1 MTLACS
7 PASAAPPAKT
17 SKELAQD
24 YKKSGK
30 KLATERKKLGKLR
43 QSRIAFNK
51 WVKRWNQAIARAQN
65 IQYASQG
72 KGSEEV
78 EAAARAVGAHDFI
91 MRLPGEYQF
100 TLDQQ
105 GGNLSLGQRQLLSFA
120 RALVADT
127 RILILDE
134 ATANVD
140 SYSEMQ
146 IHKALKVLLQGR
158 TAIVIAH
165 RLATIRECDRIL
177 VLQHGRLVEQG
188 THEHLMTVDGLYAR
202 LYRLNF
208 TSFDD
213 LPEEIAAGA

>member
-1 MTLACS
+1 MGSEMCIRDRLRRFYDTESGQVRIDGHDVREISQESIGRHLAMV
-7 PASAAPPAKT
+7 
-17 SKELAQD
+17 LQD
-24 YKKSGK
+24 PFLFSG
-30 KLATERKKLGKLR
+30 
-43 QSRIAFNK
+43 SIF
-51 WVKRWNQAIARAQN
+51 QN

-72 KGSEEV
+72 KGPEEV

-91 MRLPGEYQF
+91 MRLPGGYQF

-165 RLATIRECDRIL
+165 RLATIRELSLI
-177 VLQHGRLVEQG
+177 H
-188 THEHLMTVDGLYAR
+188 
-202 LYRLNF
+202 
-208 TSFDD
+208 
-213 LPEEIAAGA
+213 I

>member
-1 MTLACS
+1 MVL
-7 PASAAPPAKT
+7 
-17 SKELAQD
+17 QD
-24 YKKSGK
+24 PFLYSG
-30 KLATERKKLGKLR
+30 
-43 QSRIAFNK
+43 SIF
-51 WVKRWNQAIARAQN
+51 QN
-65 IQYASQG
+65 IQYASQD
-72 KGSEEV
+72 KGPREI

-91 MRLPGEYQF
+91 MRLPGGYQF
-100 TLDQQ
+100 TLDQR
-105 GGNLSLGQRQLLSFA
+105 GRNLSLGQRQLLSFA

-140 SYSEMQ
+140 SYSEMKIQ
-146 IHKALKVLLQGR
+146 KALKVLLEGR

-165 RLATIRECDRIL
+165 RLATIRECNRIL

-188 THEHLMTVDGLYAR
+188 NHGHLMALNGLYAS

-213 LPEEIAAGA
+213 LPEHIVTGPSVSISQD